1 MSILSLLSDRIED
14 SEVERMSQQI
24 GASPSTTRTAVQA
37 SLPLLI
43 GALARN
49 ANTSPDA
56 AEALDQAVDRDHDG
70 SMVDHLSSLIDVV
83 GQKAGTTGGLS
94 DGGLGSLFSAA
105 ESIFSDQITQKTV
118 DGSGILGHLLG
129 ARRSALATGVAR
141 ISGLD
146 ASQTESLLELLAP
159 MVMSALA
166 REKDEKNLGAEEL
179 AQMLDDE
186 RQAIE
191 RSAPGMDAGQLL
203 QLLDREGDGSMADD
217 IADIGSQLRGLF

>member
-1 MSILSLLSDRIED
+1 MSILSLLNDRIED

-24 GASPSTTRTAVQA
+24 GASPSTTQAAVQA

-49 ANTSPDA
+49 ANTSSDA
-56 AEALDQAVDRDHDG
+56 AEALDQAIERDHDG

-203 QLLDREGDGSMADD
+203 QLLDREDDGSMADD

>member
-1 MSILSLLSDRIED
+1 MSILSLLNDRIED

-24 GASPSTTRTAVQA
+24 GASPSTTQAAVQA

-49 ANTSPDA
+49 ANTSSDA
-56 AEALDQAVDRDHDG
+56 AEALDQAIERDHDG

>member
-1 MSILSLLSDRIED
+1 MSILSLLNDRIED

-24 GASPSTTRTAVQA
+24 GASPSTTQAAVQA

-56 AEALDQAVDRDHDG
+56 AEALGQAIDRDHDG

>member
-1 MSILSLLSDRIED
+1 MSILSLLNDRIGD
-14 SEVERMSQQI
+14 SAVEQMSQKI
-24 GASPSTTRTAVQA
+24 GASPSDTRQAVQA

-49 ANTSPDA
+49 ANQSPDA
-56 AEALDQAVDRDHDG
+56 AEALDRAIDRDHDG

-83 GQKAGTTGGLS
+83 SKKTGTTGGLS
-94 DGGLGSLFSAA
+94 EGALGSLFSTA
-105 ESIFSDQITQKTV
+105 ESIFSDQISQKTV
-118 DGSGILGHLLG
+118 DGSGILGHIFG
-129 ARRSALATGVAR
+129 ARRSALATGIAK

-166 REKDEKNLGAEEL
+166 REKGEKDLGAQGL

-186 RQAIE
+186 RQAME

-203 QLLDREGDGSMADD
+203 QLLDKEGDGSFADD
-217 IADIGSQLRGLF
+217 IARIGSQLRGLF

>member
-1 MSILSLLSDRIED
+1 MSILSLLNDRIGD
-14 SEVERMSQQI
+14 SAVEHMSQQI
-24 GASPSTTRTAVQA
+24 GASPSSTRQAVQA

-43 GALARN
+43 GALAKN

-56 AEALDQAVDRDHDG
+56 AKALNQAIDRDHDG
-70 SMVDHLSSLIDVV
+70 SMVDHIESLIDAV
-83 GQKAGTTGGLS
+83 GKKTGTTGGLS
-94 DGGLGSLFSAA
+94 EGGLGSLFSAA

-118 DGSGILGHLLG
+118 DGSGILGHILG
-129 ARRSALATGVAR
+129 ARRSALATGISK

-166 REKDEKNLGAEEL
+166 REKDENNLGAEGI

-191 RSAPGMDAGQLL
+191 RSAPGMDAGQLF

-217 IADIGSQLRGLF
+217 IARIGSQLRGLF